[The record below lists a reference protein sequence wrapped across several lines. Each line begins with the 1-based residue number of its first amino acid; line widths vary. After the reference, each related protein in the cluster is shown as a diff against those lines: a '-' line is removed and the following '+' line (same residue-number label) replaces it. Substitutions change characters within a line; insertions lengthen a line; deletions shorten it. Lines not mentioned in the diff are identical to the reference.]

1 LHELYQRTG
10 SDGRV
15 TAVDY
20 EAVGGVVGALQRRA
34 DRLADELRRQGRGQ
48 LVLPTLMQFAV
59 VQGDG
64 EPTRRRV
71 RRSTLSADEQAVVDA
86 FVDAHLLTTD
96 RNRSAGEQATVEVAH
111 EALLRQWPPLREA
124 IEAARVWLRM
134 RSELERLAADWDQGR
149 RDESYLLRG
158 GRLAAFGRW
167 AGEHGAEVSP
177 LEREFLE
184 ASQVLASREL
194 EAARRSNRRLRSL
207 AGGLGLLL
215 VVALAAAG
223 LAFQANQHAQAQTR
237 LTLSVQLARQA
248 DGLADTQPD
257 TAILAGLQSLSLGR
271 DGRPKPQPPVGLV
284 NGLARVTHASR
295 PLTGHTDAV
304 LGVAF
309 SPDGKLL
316 ATASADR
323 TARLWEVASG
333 KPHGRPLTGHSDTV
347 AGVAF
352 SPNGKLLATTSW
364 DHTARLWNPGFTAW
378 VAYGCRIANRNLSMA
393 EWQRLLPHYP
403 YERTCPG
410 LPPGTDAPTDAPAAR
425 Y

>member
-1 LHELYQRTG
+1 
-10 SDGRV
+10 
-15 TAVDY
+15 
-20 EAVGGVVGALQRRA
+20 
-34 DRLADELRRQGRGQ
+34 
-48 LVLPTLMQFAV
+48 LMKFAV

-124 IEAARVWLRM
+124 IEVARVWLRM

-237 LTLSVQLARQA
+237 LTLSIQLARQT

-271 DGRPKPQPPVGLV
+271 DERPKPQPPVGLV
-284 NGLARVTHASR
+284 DGLARVTHVSTL
-295 PLTGHTDAV
+295 LTGHTDAV

-316 ATASADR
+316 ATISADH

-333 KPHGRPLTGHSDTV
+333 RPHGPPLTGHRDTIE
-347 AGVAF
+347 GVAF
-352 SPNGKLLATTSW
+352 SPDGKLLATTSW
-364 DHTARLWNPGFTAW
+364 DRTARLWNPGFTAW

>member
-1 LHELYQRTG
+1 
-10 SDGRV
+10 
-15 TAVDY
+15 
-20 EAVGGVVGALQRRA
+20 
-34 DRLADELRRQGRGQ
+34 
-48 LVLPTLMQFAV
+48 
-59 VQGDG
+59 
-64 EPTRRRV
+64 
-71 RRSTLSADEQAVVDA
+71 
-86 FVDAHLLTTD
+86 
-96 RNRSAGEQATVEVAH
+96 
-111 EALLRQWPPLREA
+111 
-124 IEAARVWLRM
+124 M

-237 LTLSVQLARQA
+237 LTLSIQLARQT

-271 DGRPKPQPPVGLV
+271 DERPKPQPPVGLV
-284 NGLARVTHASR
+284 DGLARVTHVSTL
-295 PLTGHTDAV
+295 LTGHTDAV

-316 ATASADR
+316 AT
-323 TARLWEVASG
+323 
-333 KPHGRPLTGHSDTV
+333 
-347 AGVAF
+347 
-352 SPNGKLLATTSW
+352 TSW
-364 DHTARLWNPGFTAW
+364 DRTARLWNPGFTAW

-410 LPPGTDAPTDAPAAR
+410 LPSGPDAPTDAPAAR